1 MSNAKYSEVLPS
13 RSDPCL
19 LGSNRSAPKLK
30 AVSAQ
35 TRTPQL
41 YLQAVTTQMIN
52 MIDDHSCWCIL
63 FTRKPNFCSS
73 DFRVYCKLILLFVYI
88 YIYIYFFF
96 FLISFFGFFFFFSLQ
111 NACFREGWRRR
122 VGLKCSKEEILVIRV

>member
-73 DFRVYCKLILLFVYI
+73 DFRVYCKLILLLVCVCVYI
-88 YIYIYFFF
+88 YR
-96 FLISFFGFFFFFSLQ
+96 LISFFGYFFPFKMLVLDKDGGGGL
-111 NACFREGWRRR
+111 GWS
-122 VGLKCSKEEILVIRV
+122 VQKKKFL